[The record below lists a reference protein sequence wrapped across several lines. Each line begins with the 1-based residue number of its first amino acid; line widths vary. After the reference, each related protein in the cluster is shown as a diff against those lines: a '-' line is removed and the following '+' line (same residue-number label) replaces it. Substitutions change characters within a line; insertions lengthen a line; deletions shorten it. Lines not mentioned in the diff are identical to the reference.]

1 MVGLSMYARLG
12 QADYFA
18 GGGAQCVFSSF
29 PKLLPIQTLGKLI

>member
-18 GGGAQCVFSSF
+18 GVGQ
-29 PKLLPIQTLGKLI
+29 LPPLPPPTAL